1 MVLHDT
7 VIFPNVYERKEA
19 QKRRE
24 KMRIYQWVCQSAP
37 VSRSHVSAMAGPRW
51 LRRAARNRHRF
62 PRRSAPVGA
71 PVVYSSLEAF
81 WIKDPLP
88 NLLQQRRRRPPML
101 EDVRPQGRPCL
112 MFSLDYGEIYEGE
125 RNVELCTGFCCVFN
139 EEASRKFLREW
150 RHKVD
155 ATAESW
161 DQLQVNQI
169 YKGWTASQKIRTVVE
184 LDYEDYQRCLRGKET
199 FDVPLIW
206 HPRCP
211 VDPATKRPYDAS
223 RRAAALTYV
232 AKQLVNGHV
241 GVIRAFHLCLEGGED
256 FASRKAMHLESTSGV
271 LPTLTPEF
279 AMDPKTGRPRFRL
292 RSSVRV
298 PGPKRG
304 PLVDSSGKLTGKVGF
319 MDAASGASRRMRFQE
334 KLDAKAQ
341 ALHDKHAPPVVPRN
355 AAIPSKRS

>member
-1 MVLHDT
+1 
-7 VIFPNVYERKEA
+7 
-19 QKRRE
+19 
-24 KMRIYQWVCQSAP
+24 
-37 VSRSHVSAMAGPRW
+37 
-51 LRRAARNRHRF
+51 
-62 PRRSAPVGA
+62 
-71 PVVYSSLEAF
+71 
-81 WIKDPLP
+81 
-88 NLLQQRRRRPPML
+88 ML
-101 EDVRPQGRPCL
+101 DDVRPQGRPCL

-125 RNVELCTGFCCVFN
+125 KNVELCTGFCCIFN
-139 EEASRKFLREW
+139 EGASRKFLREW
-150 RHKVD
+150 RSKVD
-155 ATAESW
+155 ATGAQGSY
-161 DQLQVNQI
+161 DQLQVNQM
-169 YKGWTASQKIRTVVE
+169 YKTWTASQKIRTVVE

-199 FDVPLIW
+199 WDVPLIW

-211 VDPATKRPYDAS
+211 LDPATKRPYDAT

-232 AKQLVNGHV
+232 AKQLVKGHV

-279 AMDPKTGRPRFRL
+279 AMDPRTGRPRFRL

-341 ALHDKHAPPVVPRN
+341 ALHDKHAPPPVVRN
-355 AAIPSKRS
+355 AAIPSKRK

>member
-1 MVLHDT
+1 
-7 VIFPNVYERKEA
+7 
-19 QKRRE
+19 
-24 KMRIYQWVCQSAP
+24 MRILQWVCQ
-37 VSRSHVSAMAGPRW
+37 
-51 LRRAARNRHRF
+51 
-62 PRRSAPVGA
+62 SAPVGA

-112 MFSLDYGEIYEGE
+112 MFSLDYGDIYEGE

-139 EEASRKFLREW
+139 EEASRKFLRDW

-279 AMDPKTGRPRFRL
+279 AMDPRTGRPRFRL
-292 RSSVRV
+292 RSSVKV
-298 PGPKRG
+298 PGPKKG

-334 KLDAKAQ
+334 KLDREGPGAA
-341 ALHDKHAPPVVPRN
+341 DKHLRHGRRN
-355 AAIPSKRS
+355 AAIPSKQS